1 MYTAVDTEGLEVV
14 ALGRAGRNSDAV
26 RIVVR
31 FEIVA
36 HVIAEE
42 VEREKTAGCRWCG
55 TRLGPERNFRVYLSV
70 ILNKILRLQMRHV
83 IEVTK

>member
-1 MYTAVDTEGLEVV
+1 LLLWGEQGAIP
-14 ALGRAGRNSDAV
+14 DAV
-26 RIVVR
+26 RIAVR

-70 ILNKILRLQMRHV
+70 ILNKILRPQMRHV